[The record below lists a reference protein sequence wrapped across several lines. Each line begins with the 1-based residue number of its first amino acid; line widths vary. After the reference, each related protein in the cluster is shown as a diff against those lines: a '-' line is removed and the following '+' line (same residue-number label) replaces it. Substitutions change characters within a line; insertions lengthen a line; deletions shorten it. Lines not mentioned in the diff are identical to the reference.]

1 MGTIRELPAEDI
13 EALLRTAIVGRI
25 ACCGHGLSGDARPY
39 LVPLAYGYDGDA
51 VYAHSGPGRKLDLMR
66 AEPRVTFEVD
76 EAEASDRW
84 CSVIAEGTFEE
95 INDPQQRNAALEVIY
110 GADGVPD
117 LGSQTVVFR
126 IRLTSRS
133 GRYETPD

>member
-1 MGTIRELPAEDI
+1 MGTIRVLPPDEI
-13 EALLRTAIVGRI
+13 EQLLRTAIVGRI
-25 ACCGHGLSGDARPY
+25 ACCGHGAVGDGRPY
-39 LVPLAYGYDGDA
+39 LVPLAYGYDGEA

-76 EAEASDRW
+76 EAQAPDRW
-84 CSVIAEGTFEE
+84 RSVIVEGTFEE
-95 INDPQQRNAALEVIY
+95 IDDPRQRTTALAVIY
-110 GADGVPD
+110 GSTAIPD

-126 IRLTSRS
+126 LRLTSRS